1 MYLVSNNN
9 VILDAN
15 CFFSANQRSHS
26 LRQCYCYICAPTQ
39 TLSSL
44 QWRSRRQQLDHR
56 LTATAK
62 RHRHS
67 SISSLLRCMNQDS
80 IQMHFVT
87 GMNAV
92 PHMTVSLTQP

>member
-9 VILDAN
+9 IFLY
-15 CFFSANQRSHS
+15 ANQRSHS
-26 LRQCYCYICAPTQ
+26 FRQCYCIRLCSHSNAS
-39 TLSSL
+39 SSL
-44 QWRSRRQQLDHR
+44 ERRSSRQQLDYR
-56 LTATAK
+56 LTAK

-80 IQMHFVT
+80 IQIHFT

-92 PHMTVSLTQP
+92 PHVTVSLTLP